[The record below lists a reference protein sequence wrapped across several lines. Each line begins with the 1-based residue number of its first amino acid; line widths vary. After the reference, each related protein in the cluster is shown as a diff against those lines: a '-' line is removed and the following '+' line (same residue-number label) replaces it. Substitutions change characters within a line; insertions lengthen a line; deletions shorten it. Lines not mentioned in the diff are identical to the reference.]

1 MQLATVYVLA
11 ASNNDEKLVDTRT
24 VDFAR
29 LKSSSRL
36 KRIGS
41 LISDVSERHTSTG
54 SEPFSLLIYLDATK
68 FVLLSVFTLKQTIC
82 LRIGSKVQKVHFRLT
97 CVAQKRRCFNSLI
110 NKLVRAQSYLAKF
123 ITDLPPEI
131 PHDICF
137 YPIDPKARAGIV
149 SKVY

>member
-11 ASNNDEKLVDTRT
+11 AGNNDEKLVDTRT

-54 SEPFSLLIYLDATK
+54 SEPFSLLICLDATK
-68 FVLLSVFTLKQTIC
+68 FVLLSVFTLIETIC
-82 LRIGSKVQKVHFRLT
+82 LRIGSKCKKCT
-97 CVAQKRRCFNSLI
+97 S
-110 NKLVRAQSYLAKF
+110 
-123 ITDLPPEI
+123 
-131 PHDICF
+131 
-137 YPIDPKARAGIV
+137 G
-149 SKVY
+149 